1 MKANKLLVLTTLLV
15 LTGCTTPGTT
25 TGKELPK
32 LDVNN
37 IEVRETYTNKFGED
51 KIPQQWTG
59 YGCGDPFVIRHN
71 GKFYLFVSTKNNQ
84 VGVLGW

>member
-37 IEVRETYTNKFGED
+37 IEVRETYTNK
-51 KIPQQWTG
+51 
-59 YGCGDPFVIRHN
+59 
-71 GKFYLFVSTKNNQ
+71 L
-84 VGVLGW
+84 